1 MTTIEVKHRYT
12 GDILFAHECKDNTIT
27 ATLFNAGL
35 SGACLICA
43 DLSDANLSHA
53 DLRDVIN

>member
-35 SGACLICA
+35 SG
-43 DLSDANLSHA
+43 
-53 DLRDVIN
+53 VIN